1 MSDMTV
7 RYLTGMSYT
16 PVRYLTV
23 MLHAAVTVHIA
34 AGTNQ
39 EALVMHHVGS
49 HT

>member
-23 MLHAAVTVHIA
+23 MSHAAAILLA
-34 AGTNQ
+34 AVESNP
-39 EALVMHHVGS
+39 EVPVVYHAGS

>member
-23 MLHAAVTVHIA
+23 MSHAAAVLLA
-34 AGTNQ
+34 ANKCNPEVQ
-39 EALVMHHVGS
+39 IVYHAGS

>member
-23 MLHAAVTVHIA
+23 MLHAAVILHIA
-34 AGTNQ
+34 AGNNP
-39 EALVMHHVGS
+39 EALVMHHVCS